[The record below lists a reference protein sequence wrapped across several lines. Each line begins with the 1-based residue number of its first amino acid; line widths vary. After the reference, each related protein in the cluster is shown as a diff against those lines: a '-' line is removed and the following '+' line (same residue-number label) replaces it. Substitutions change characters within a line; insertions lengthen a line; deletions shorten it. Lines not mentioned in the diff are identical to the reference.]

1 MMDRATGRF
10 RLGQAIEY
18 AEESRSDLIPNAS
31 MKVCEAITLMQ
42 EAARIEREDQLEGLV
57 EDDDPD

>member
-10 RLGQAIEY
+10 HLDQAIEY

-42 EAARIEREDQLEGLV
+42 EAARIERKDQLDGQP
-57 EDDDPD
+57 EDHDST

>member
-18 AEESRSDLIPNAS
+18 AEECRSDLPPNPS
-31 MKVCEAITLMQ
+31 MKVAEAITLMQ
-42 EAARIEREDQLEGLV
+42 EAAAMEREDQRDGQPENH
-57 EDDDPD
+57 DSA

>member
-1 MMDRATGRF
+1 MMDRASGRF

-31 MKVCEAITLMQ
+31 MKVAEAITLMQ

-57 EDDDPD
+57 ESDDPD